1 MINNLTCIVCPM
13 GCQLKIEMENGK
25 VVSVEGNTCPRGLE
39 YAKNEMTN
47 PMRTI
52 TTTVRTTDGK
62 IVPVKTDGNV
72 PKGKMF
78 ECMKIINELHPEPS
92 ECKIGNVICKNIIDS
107 GVNVVVTA
115 NYRQE

>member
-13 GCQLKIEMENGK
+13 GCQLKVEMENGK
-25 VVSVEGNTCPRGLE
+25 VISVEGNTCPRGLE

-52 TTTVRTTDGK
+52 TTTVRTADGK

-78 ECMKIINELHPEPS
+78 DCMKIINELHPEPS
-92 ECKIGNVICKNIIDS
+92 ECKIGNVIYKNILDS

-115 NYRQE
+115 NYRQD